1 MSVFKH
7 IENRSLRIKLF
18 LMETRNHRHYF
29 IFICTKSH
37 FFLIAAKFYIAV
49 IVDESECYI
58 TRSKVLVL

>member
-7 IENRSLRIKLF
+7 IENRSLRIQLF
-18 LMETRNHRHYF
+18 LMKTRNHRHYF

-37 FFLIAAKFYIAV
+37 LLLIAARFYMAV
-49 IVDESECYI
+49 IVDGSECYI